1 MCDYC
6 DINISIIL
14 YIKIDSILRIYSN
27 VIRDKQTK
35 SLSIVRKEKNA
46 IRDETLEITLRYYVY
61 PRLRTK
67 CVSQFKFKT
76 PYKLFSSKHLC
87 RTTIIIFLL
96 NLLEK
101 M

>member
-35 SLSIVRKEKNA
+35 SLSIERKEKNA
-46 IRDETLEITLRYYVY
+46 IRDETLEI
-61 PRLRTK
+61 K
-67 CVSQFKFKT
+67 K
-76 PYKLFSSKHLC
+76 
-87 RTTIIIFLL
+87 
-96 NLLEK
+96 
-101 M
+101 